1 MFHNMVYR
9 LIGVGGV
16 KVSMVAFKAT
26 DPWFDFWLTQVFFQ
40 GRLGFI
46 SSIILSVMS
55 VYSIIGWLC
64 MMEEGAAVPPS

>member
-16 KVSMVAFKAT
+16 KVSIIAFQAT
-26 DPWFDFWLTQVFFQ
+26 DPWFDSWLTQVFFQ

-46 SSIILSVMS
+46 LSIILSVML
-55 VYSIIGWLC
+55 VYSIIR
-64 MMEEGAAVPPS
+64 